1 MCIFFVFF
9 FLAYSYIYIYRVR
22 SFHSIPYGNLFLNVN
37 FLQFTNGTK
46 TKLLKNNFTL
56 NG

>member
-37 FLQFTNGTK
+37 FLQFNNGTK